1 MLSER
6 SDRDRWE
13 DARLLALKRE
23 EGATSQGMW
32 VPLEAGK
39 AEEMD
44 SPLELS
50 EGAHL
55 ASTLILAFW
64 SPEL

>member
-1 MLSER
+1 MMNER

-32 VPLEAGK
+32 VPLEAGQGK
-39 AEEMD
+39 EVD

-55 ASTLILAFW
+55 ANPLILDFW